1 MLTDLPAGVVPSK
14 SLPIRGGERKGTRF
28 IGFFFCSLLLF
39 GATGCGHHRVEVVR
53 PEVLVRTLAFLT
65 VGETSK
71 QEVLSRLGEPS
82 ANFERGRILT
92 YWLDEEHAVIGKQA
106 GKARYSLVLV
116 FEKEDRPI
124 LKAQSLVQTR

>member
-1 MLTDLPAGVVPSK
+1 MSTNASAGVMLSRITAGP
-14 SLPIRGGERKGTRF
+14 G
-28 IGFFFCSLLLF
+28 IGFFFCFLLLF

-82 ANFERGRILT
+82 AYFERGRILT

-106 GKARYSLVLV
+106 GEARYSLVLV

>member
-1 MLTDLPAGVVPSK
+1 MSTNYSAGVMSSRITVGP
-14 SLPIRGGERKGTRF
+14 G
-28 IGFFFCSLLLF
+28 IGFFFYSLLLF

-82 ANFERGRILT
+82 AYFERGRILT
-92 YWLDEEHAVIGKQA
+92 YWLDEEHAVIGK
-106 GKARYSLVLV
+106 KTDEARYSLVLV